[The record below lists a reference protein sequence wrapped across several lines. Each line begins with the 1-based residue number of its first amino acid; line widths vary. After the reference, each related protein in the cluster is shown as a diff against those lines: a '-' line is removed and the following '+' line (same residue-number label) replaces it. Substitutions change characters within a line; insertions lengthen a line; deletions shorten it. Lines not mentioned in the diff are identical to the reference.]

1 MKLLWVSLL
10 ICTSMFAQA
19 QTKAEKEVDQ
29 AVQELRTAMINADRA
44 TLEKIAATK
53 LSYGHSS
60 GVIDDKQQ
68 FVQKIA
74 DGTSDYVSIDL
85 KNQTIA
91 VSGNVAIVR
100 HELHASI
107 ADGGKPGE
115 LHLRVLLVWQKEGK
129 QWKLMARQAVK
140 IL

>member
-129 QWKLMARQAVK
+129 QWKLLARQAVK

>member
-1 MKLLWVSLL
+1 MKMLWISLL
-10 ICTSMFAQA
+10 ICTSFMAQA
-19 QTKAEKEVDQ
+19 QSKAEKEVDQ

-44 TLEKIAATK
+44 TLEKLAAAQ
-53 LSYGHSS
+53 LSYGHSN
-60 GVIDDKQQ
+60 GVIDDKNQ

-74 DGTSDYVSIDL
+74 DGTSDYVTIDL

-100 HELHASI
+100 HELHANI

-115 LHLRVLLVWQKEGK
+115 LHLRVMLVWQKDGK
-129 QWKLMARQAVK
+129 QWKLLARQAVK

>member
-1 MKLLWVSLL
+1 MV
-10 ICTSMFAQA
+10 QA

-44 TLEKIAATK
+44 TLEKLAATQ

-74 DGTSDYVSIDL
+74 DGTSDYVTIDL

-100 HELHASI
+100 HELHGNI

-115 LHLRVLLVWQKEGK
+115 LHLRVMLVWQKDGK
-129 QWKLMARQAVK
+129 QWKLLARQAVK

>member
-1 MKLLWVSLL
+1 MKIFWISLL
-10 ICTSMFAQA
+10 VCTSLMAQA
-19 QTKAEKEVDQ
+19 QTKAEKEVEQ
-29 AVQELRTAMINADRA
+29 VVQELRTAMINADRA
-44 TLEKIAATK
+44 GLEKLAATQ

-74 DGTSDYVSIDL
+74 DGTSDYVTMDL

-107 ADGGKPGE
+107 MDGGKPGD
-115 LHLRVLLVWQKEGK
+115 LHLRVMLVWQKEGK
-129 QWKLMARQAVK
+129 QWKLLARQAVK